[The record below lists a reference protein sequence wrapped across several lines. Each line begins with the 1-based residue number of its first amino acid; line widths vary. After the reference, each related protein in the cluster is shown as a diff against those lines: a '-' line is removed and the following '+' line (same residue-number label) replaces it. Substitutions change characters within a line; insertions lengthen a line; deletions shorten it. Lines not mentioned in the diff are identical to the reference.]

1 MPSPAKATNLAKR
14 RLQKVLT
21 KSKMKKRHC
30 TDLCESDILQNAAKA
45 TKTEAK
51 LLQYHRFGIHNRKLG
66 KKGPGQNNP
75 EKVKT
80 RGH

>member
-21 KSKMKKRHC
+21 KSKRKKRHC
-30 TDLCESDILQNAAKA
+30 TDLCESDILQNSAKA

-51 LLQYHRFGIHNRKLG
+51 LLQYQKKLQ
-66 KKGPGQNNP
+66 KPAA
-75 EKVKT
+75 T
-80 RGH
+80 